1 MDYTIRIVNLANT
14 PGKLLDEAFMVAAPF
29 SLRENYWESF
39 EIETTDL
46 EFLYNHLLEIETP
59 LTSQELI
66 EALVNE
72 RIKTEKA
79 ILQSQQESGGM
90 IYRPKDHYLV
100 GQSLLFPQL
109 EWQKG
114 TVKSI
119 RPGQNGQLPPFEV
132 IEVTLENGNRHNF
145 ASGFVDHLLNHPIE
159 VNLSDPGLDPR
170 YVLNKHGAALI
181 ACLETALVKDSDLV
195 RIAGRWF
202 PSALL
207 VDVNIGHLNLAEA
220 VLDMASGGPLN
231 TKALLEQIDLPTDVN
246 SKLVEFSLNYYLQD
260 DVRFDEVGP
269 AGGVLWF
276 LHRIE
281 PEAVQNTPIYLHY
294 SEMPYDRSNLTAPM
308 VALENQIDDELSDL
322 PDNTAKTNE
331 LSITLT
337 YPHWR
342 SGTLPLTRRTQVL
355 FPTAIESPRIQF
367 TMVDADSKERMPAWV
382 VRPEHYVFGLR
393 DWFVS
398 QGLIPGSLVHIRLG
412 KNPGEVLIQAEKRR
426 SNREW
431 IRTVLVGAD
440 GGIVFAMLKQVVN
453 AAFDERLAIAVPDVT
468 ALDALWEQSA
478 KQKASLDHIVLN
490 MMRELSKLNLQ
501 GHVHAEELYSA
512 VNVTRRCPPGIVF
525 NILATQ
531 PKYNHVGDLYYRLD
545 ENQEEK

>member
-1 MDYTIRIVNLANT
+1 
-14 PGKLLDEAFMVAAPF
+14 
-29 SLRENYWESF
+29 
-39 EIETTDL
+39 
-46 EFLYNHLLEIETP
+46 
-59 LTSQELI
+59 
-66 EALVNE
+66 
-72 RIKTEKA
+72 
-79 ILQSQQESGGM
+79 
-90 IYRPKDHYLV
+90 
-100 GQSLLFPQL
+100 
-109 EWQKG
+109 
-114 TVKSI
+114 
-119 RPGQNGQLPPFEV
+119 V
-132 IEVTLENGNRHNF
+132 IEVTLENGSSHNF
-145 ASGFVDHLLNHPIE
+145 AAGIVDHLLNQPIE
-159 VNLSDPGLDPR
+159 VNITDPRLNPR
-170 YVLNKHGAALI
+170 YVLNKHNADLI
-181 ACLETALVKDSDLV
+181 TCLETSLVNDSDLV

-220 VLDMASGGPLN
+220 VLDMAGGGPLN
-231 TKALLEQIDLPTDVN
+231 TRALLEQIDLPTDVN

-276 LHRIE
+276 LHRLE
-281 PEAVQNTPIYLHY
+281 PEAVQSPPIYLQY
-294 SEMPYDRSNLTAPM
+294 SGAPYDRSNLTGPM
-308 VALENQIDDELSDL
+308 IALENQIDDELSEL
-322 PDNTAKTNE
+322 QDNAANTNE
-331 LSITLT
+331 ISISLT

-342 SGTLPLTRRTQVL
+342 SGTLPLTQRTQSL

-367 TMVDADSKERMPAWV
+367 TLVDADSKERISAWV
-382 VRPEHYVFGLR
+382 VRPEHYIYGLR
-393 DWFVS
+393 DWFIS
-398 QGLIPGSLVHIRLG
+398 QGLIPGSLVHIHLG

-440 GGIVFAMLKQVVN
+440 GGVVFAMLKQVVN

-468 ALDALWEQSA
+468 GLDALWEQSA
-478 KQKASLDHIVLN
+478 KQKASLDYIVLN
-490 MMRELSKLNLQ
+490 IMRELAKLNLQ

-512 VNVTRRCPPGIVF
+512 VNVIRRCPPGIVF